1 MMTVRMTRMKI
12 PNTVVSSHK
21 SLMFHPCKAS
31 RDFLLAVILYWYLLL
46 EGTQCKGFLCSNHT
60 CLPASAHC
68 NGIKECPDGADEN
81 NCGEWSRWFRRQFSS
96 QTLTCNRKYEREY
109 NHLTALLIPSH
120 VWFVVKVIVFSSL
133 VSPTDPLCTR
143 YMEFVCQNR
152 AQCLFQSL
160 VCDGI
165 KHCEDGSDED
175 AEYAQCGER
184 QASPLW
190 HWACLQQ
197 PSCDHPSPCNTWP
210 GHFIK
215 QRCRVI
221 IVPNKGKGG
230 GWVCF
235 PLTRAPEQW
244 IVRFV
249 LCVWICLSLQL
260 GFASGNHCFDYCRTP
275 NFSRYFLVS
284 DVSLLWWH
292 RRLAFCNQIQ

>member
-1 MMTVRMTRMKI
+1 MASRSVQTAPMRT
-12 PNTVVSSHK
+12 TVVSDPVS
-21 SLMFHPCKAS
+21 FG
-31 RDFLLAVILYWYLLL
+31 DTLAVRPSHAIVTVRENIIIWLL
-46 EGTQCKGFLCSNHT
+46 C
-60 CLPASAHC
+60 
-68 NGIKECPDGADEN
+68 
-81 NCGEWSRWFRRQFSS
+81 W
-96 QTLTCNRKYEREY
+96 
-109 NHLTALLIPSH
+109 SH

-184 QASPLW
+184 QSSPLW
-190 HWACLQQ
+190 YLACLQQ
-197 PSCDHPSPCNTWP
+197 PSCDHPLPCNTWP
-210 GHFIK
+210 GQFIK
-215 QRCRVI
+215 QRCRMI
-221 IVPNKGKGG
+221 IVPNKEKRG

-260 GFASGNHCFDYCRTP
+260 GFASGSLIIALIVALPTFPGISLFLTCHYYDDIEGWLFVTKYNKCR
-275 NFSRYFLVS
+275 
-284 DVSLLWWH
+284 WI
-292 RRLAFCNQIQ
+292 IQMGYMDPKKIRACAGLGGK